1 MALYPPNLWA
11 MSEVLNVEINNGVA
25 TLWLDRPDARNAMGP
40 ELFAD
45 LPTVMQELA
54 VDETVRTIVIAA
66 RGEAFSA
73 GLDLKAYGAAL
84 AGGFGDEGGVA
95 GARQTMQAAQHMQ
108 AAMSAAALCP
118 KPVIAAIHGYC
129 IGAGVDL
136 ITACDIRIASE
147 DAVFS
152 IRETRMAMVADLGT
166 LQRLPRIID
175 PGWVAEL
182 AFTGRD
188 FSASEALQMG
198 LVSHVY
204 LDADTTLKA
213 ALDLA
218 SEIAAQSP
226 LAVQGVKAVL
236 RAGEGRT
243 VQEGLDYV
251 AMWSGAFLH
260 SNDLREAVTAFL
272 EKRDPEFG
280 GS

>member
-1 MALYPPNLWA
+1 
-11 MSEVLNVEINNGVA
+11 MSDVLSIERSDAVG

-45 LPTVMQELA
+45 LPNVMQELA
-54 VDETVRTIVIAA
+54 EDETVRAIVIAA
-66 RGEAFSA
+66 RGEAFTV
-73 GLDLKAYGAAL
+73 GLDLKAYGPAL
-84 AGGFGDEGGVA
+84 MSGFGSESGAA
-95 GARQTMQAAQHMQ
+95 GAREAAQAARHMQ
-108 AAMSAAALCP
+108 AAMSAAAACP

-147 DAVFS
+147 DAIFS
-152 IRETRMAMVADLGT
+152 VRETRMAMVADLGT

-182 AFTGRD
+182 AFSGRD
-188 FSASEALQMG
+188 FDASEALDMG

-204 LDADTTLKA
+204 PDPDTTVKA
-213 ALDLA
+213 AIDLA

-236 RAGEGRT
+236 RAGEDMT

-251 AMWSGAFLH
+251 AEWSGAHLH
-260 SNDLREAVTAFL
+260 SNDLREAVMAFL

-280 GS
+280 GN